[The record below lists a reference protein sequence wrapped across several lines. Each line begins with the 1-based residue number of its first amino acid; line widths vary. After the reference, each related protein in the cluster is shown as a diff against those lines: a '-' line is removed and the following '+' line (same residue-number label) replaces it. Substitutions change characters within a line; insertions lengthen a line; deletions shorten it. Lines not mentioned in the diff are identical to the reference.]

1 MPLGTALETHARQ
14 RPDALAACIGDTAL
28 SYAALRDQTARLD
41 AALRALP
48 AREHPGLTLSAPAR
62 LFALTTGNHAAALPL
77 LATAFST
84 PHAVQL
90 LDPQWPEALLIAALE
105 AQRPDALF
113 CLTDQTALRA
123 AAARLWIPAY
133 PVETALPDLLATAP
147 AAPLPR
153 APDETFLI
161 GYTSGTTSRP
171 KAFARSRH
179 SWRASLDA
187 SRTAFGLTDQSHT
200 LAPGPLAHG
209 VTLYA
214 LAETLD
220 NGATFHAL
228 PRFDAPTA
236 SALLKAEAPR
246 LVAVPALLQALTRH
260 APLPTVTN
268 ITTAGAKLD
277 PALLAAARATFPTA
291 TLYEYYGAS
300 ELGFLS
306 LSRHDAHGSS
316 APPDTVG
323 HPFPHVALSI
333 RTEGRALPQGATGT
347 IFARGDLAIDGYLTP
362 NTRSGFR
369 REGDWATVGDLG
381 RINPDGSLSLMGR
394 EGGMIVTAGLNVYP
408 QEVETALSACPGV
421 TGAVV
426 LGLPH
431 PTRGQDLVALLTGD
445 TTLAALRAHLAP
457 RLPRYK
463 IPRRVAML
471 EDYPLTS
478 SGKPDR
484 RTLMDWIEK
493 EDARLVPLTA

>member
-1 MPLGTALETHARQ
+1 MPLGTALDRHARQ
-14 RPDALAACIGDTAL
+14 RPDALAL
-28 SYAALRDQTARLD
+28 SLSGTTLTYAALHDQTARLD

-48 AREHPGLTLSAPAR
+48 AGDHPGLTLPEPAR
-62 LFALTTGNHAAALPL
+62 LFALTTGNHPAALSL

-90 LDPQWPEALLIAALE
+90 LDPQWPETLLIEALE
-105 AQRPDALF
+105 ALRPDALF
-113 CLTDQTALRA
+113 CLAGQTALRA
-123 AAARLWIPAY
+123 AAERLSIPAF
-133 PVETALPDLLATAP
+133 PVEISLPDLLSRLP

-153 APDETFLI
+153 APDATFLV

-214 LAETLD
+214 LAETLG
-220 NGATFHAL
+220 NGAAFHAL
-228 PRFDAPTA
+228 PRFDAPAA
-236 SALLKAEAPR
+236 SALLETDATR

-260 APLPTVTN
+260 APFPAVTN
-268 ITTAGAKLD
+268 VTTAGAKLD
-277 PALLAAARATFPTA
+277 PALLSNARQTVPAA
-291 TLYEYYGAS
+291 TLFEYYGAS

-306 LSRHDAHGSS
+306 LSRHDAQTSS

-333 RTEGRALPQGATGT
+333 RAEGRALPQGETGT

-362 NTRSGFR
+362 ETRSGFR

-408 QEVETALSACPGV
+408 QEVETALASCPGV
-421 TGAVV
+421 SGAVV
-426 LGLPH
+426 LGPPH

-471 EDYPLTS
+471 DAYPLTS